1 MVPKI
6 AGTKAPFIETQFEV
20 SLGLSVFDVVRV
32 FLNSLNGSSWFK
44 LPVKVTFEMKPGVE
58 GGGLNTVLY
67 MEDLRYKPLPFYMPF
82 LIEKIP
88 LLYSFH
94 RKIYPFHITTE

>member
-32 FLNSLNGSSWFK
+32 FLHSLNGSSWFK
-44 LPVKVTFEMKPGVE
+44 LRIKVTFEMKPGVE
-58 GGGLNTVLY
+58 RGGSTQ
-67 MEDLRYKPLPFYMPF
+67 FYTWR
-82 LIEKIP
+82 ICGAN
-88 LLYSFH
+88 S
-94 RKIYPFHITTE
+94 YPFIYHF

>member
-1 MVPKI
+1 MAPKI

-58 GGGLNTVLY
+58 GEWVGGGEVGAQHSFIHGGSEVQTLT
-67 MEDLRYKPLPFYMPF
+67 
-82 LIEKIP
+82 
-88 LLYSFH
+88 LLYTIFD
-94 RKIYPFHITTE
+94 RKDTPFIFFP